1 LTAEHLVWYNHA
13 FYRFVLPATSCCMV
27 LVCEHC
33 AKKGTLD
40 ELLYSGKRL
49 RLRCPYC
56 SREFIY
62 FVPSNGH
69 NVAVDSSNTVFSRTD
84 SPDHTV
90 VEPAVRVE
98 PPATPPEAVA
108 PEREVDEGLIQ
119 EAKRIARLIISD
131 IKLYNQEKIVKAKSK
146 REVLELL
153 RNDLIKGKQ
162 HYNTRIASK
171 LPMGPDYFME
181 SVKDILLTGKN

>member
-1 LTAEHLVWYNHA
+1 
-13 FYRFVLPATSCCMV
+13 MV

-33 AKKGTLD
+33 AKKGLLD
-40 ELLYSGKRL
+40 ELTYSGKRL

-69 NVAVDSSNTVFSRTD
+69 DVAADSSQTVHSGNGRL
-84 SPDHTV
+84 DHTV
-90 VEPAVRVE
+90 VEPSVSAE
-98 PPATPPEAVA
+98 PPASPQDAVVVQQA
-108 PEREVDEGLIQ
+108 EVDDSLIQ
-119 EAKRIARLIISD
+119 EAKRIARLIISE
-131 IKLYNQEKIVKAKSK
+131 IKLYNQEKIAKARSK

-153 RNDLIKGKQ
+153 RNDLIRGKQ

>member
-1 LTAEHLVWYNHA
+1 
-13 FYRFVLPATSCCMV
+13 MV

-40 ELLYSGKRL
+40 ELSYAGKRL

-69 NVAVDSSNTVFSRTD
+69 NVVADSSNTVFARTD

-98 PPATPPEAVA
+98 PPAAVA
-108 PEREVDEGLIQ
+108 PERGVDEGLIQ
-119 EAKRIARLIISD
+119 EAKRIARLIISE

>member
-13 FYRFVLPATSCCMV
+13 FYGLVRPATSCCMV

-40 ELLYSGKRL
+40 ELSYPGKRL

-69 NVAVDSSNTVFSRTD
+69 NVAVESSNTVFSRT
-84 SPDHTV
+84 STDHTV
-90 VEPAVRVE
+90 VEPAVQDE
-98 PPATPPEAVA
+98 PPATAPEAV
-108 PEREVDEGLIQ
+108 PDRVVDEGLIQ
-119 EAKRIARLIISD
+119 EAKRIARLIISE
-131 IKLYNQEKIVKAKSK
+131 IKLYNQEKIAKARSK

>member
-1 LTAEHLVWYNHA
+1 MTAEHLVWYNHA
-13 FYRFVLPATSCCMV
+13 FYGFVLPATSCCMV

-40 ELLYSGKRL
+40 ELSYPGKRL

-62 FVPSNGH
+62 SVPSNGH
-69 NVAVDSSNTVFSRTD
+69 NVAVESSNTVFSRAST
-84 SPDHTV
+84 DHTV
-90 VEPAVRVE
+90 VEPAVQDER
-98 PPATPPEAVA
+98 PAAAPEAV
-108 PEREVDEGLIQ
+108 PDRVVDEGLIQ
-119 EAKRIARLIISD
+119 EAKRIARLIISE
-131 IKLYNQEKIVKAKSK
+131 IKLYNQEKIAKARSK